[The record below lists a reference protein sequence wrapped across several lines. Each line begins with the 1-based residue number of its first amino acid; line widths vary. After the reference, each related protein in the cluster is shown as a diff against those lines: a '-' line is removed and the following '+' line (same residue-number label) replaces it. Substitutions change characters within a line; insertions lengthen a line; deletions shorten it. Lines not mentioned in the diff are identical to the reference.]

1 MEQERNWIEI
11 DEEAGLVFRLM
22 TREDIPKVMVVER
35 ESFTVPWTEEAFH
48 NELTLNHFA
57 KYMVMEHE
65 GEIVGYAGMW
75 TIVDEAHV
83 TNIAVLEEYRGR
95 RWGDRLLSELMKT
108 AAYIGMEKMTLEVRV
123 SNHIAQ
129 RLYAKKGFKP
139 AGLRKGYYSDNQEDA
154 LIMWADLPPYR
165 EDPGKEGS

>member
-22 TREDIPKVMVVER
+22 TLEDISKVMVVER

-95 RWGDRLLSELMKT
+95 KWGDRLLSELMKT

-123 SNHIAQ
+123 SNHVAQ

-139 AGLRKGYYSDNQEDA
+139 AGLHKGYYS
-154 LIMWADLPPYR
+154 
-165 EDPGKEGS
+165 